1 MKFLIKNF
9 IPYVSKDSLR
19 FDDEINWNDLD
30 FTKFEK
36 CKKLAV
42 DRKYI
47 GSLCLLAYQ
56 NNQIVGIIIYTGF
69 KDLCIIEHKDVHK
82 DYDFFSTT
90 EEMKNHLN
98 KKYKRVA
105 NSQLSQID

>member
-1 MKFLIKNF
+1 MKFVIKNF
-9 IPYVSKDSLR
+9 IPYASKNSLR

-56 NNQIVGIIIYTGF
+56 NNQIIGIIIYTGF
-69 KDLCIIEHKDVHK
+69 KDLCIIDQKDVHK
-82 DYDFFSTT
+82 DYDFFSTI
-90 EEMKNHLN
+90 EDMKNQLN
-98 KKYKRVA
+98 KKYKRVC
-105 NSQLSQID
+105 NSQLSYID